1 MLQVSKIIAVV
12 ALGIAFF
19 ASWTPRPAEAAC
31 QLIKATRSAGSQAEA
46 AEMSRALALQSAN
59 DVKRAKGWNNVS
71 LTARKVKGDPF
82 WKAVR
87 PDGVPDRCSIEAGHR
102 HFALLHHLLHR
113 GGRALRLHD
122 RLKRLRTIRS
132 KLTHPYRGGPGEPL
146 ARVERASAE
155 ATLELSLAEA
165 RSERGYTFFTANF
178 PKLRARAHPGPRPYC
193 FCSCFIL

>member
-1 MLQVSKIIAVV
+1 MLQVSRIIAIV

-87 PDGVPDRCSIEAGHR
+87 PDGVPADAQ
-102 HFALLHHLLHR
+102 
-113 GGRALRLHD
+113 
-122 RLKRLRTIRS
+122 LKPDIVTSRFYT
-132 KLTHPYRGGPGEPL
+132 TCFTGVVVPYVCTTGSSVCGQ
-146 ARVERASAE
+146 
-155 ATLELSLAEA
+155 
-165 RSERGYTFFTANF
+165 
-178 PKLRARAHPGPRPYC
+178 
-193 FCSCFIL
+193 